1 MLLIRYLLLSIWFLV
16 MPLEANQAQDEAVN
30 PQLTPILDNKGW
42 RLWRESQALTLHY
55 RGFTNTPLIEIKVQ
69 ARFTS
74 SLAGFLLFLQ
84 DYPMIPNWLERAE
97 SSTLIRQETDTE
109 NLFITRFK
117 GVWPVSKR
125 EMIIRSRYWQNPDLS
140 VELKAQDA
148 SHELGKTNDIIRIKL
163 IRSHW
168 MLKPVSDGR
177 LLVSHTM
184 MADPKG
190 TLPIWLVNQVSLR
203 SMWASLRAM
212 QQQLPLSPWQSMT
225 IPWIQEF
232 EANGN

>member
-1 MLLIRYLLLSIWFLV
+1 MLIRYLLLSIWFLV
-16 MPLEANQAQDEAVN
+16 MPLEANQAKGEATN

-42 RLWRESQALTLHY
+42 RLWRESQALSLYY
-55 RGFTNTPLIEIKVQ
+55 RDFKNTPLIEVKVQ
-69 ARFTS
+69 AKLTS

-97 SSTLIRQETDTE
+97 SSELIRQISDTE

-117 GVWPVSKR
+117 GVWPISKR
-125 EMIIRSRYWQNPDLS
+125 EMIIRSQYWQNPDLS

-148 SHELGKTNDIIRIKL
+148 SHELGITNDIIRIKL

-168 MLKPVSDGR
+168 MLKPITKGQ
-177 LLVSHTM
+177 LLVTHTI

-190 TLPIWLVNQVSLR
+190 CLPIWLVNQVSLR
-203 SMWASLRAM
+203 AMWASLQAM

-232 EANGN
+232 EANAN